1 MSTKVTKPA
10 RNERVAKTRRFIVLT
25 ALIVALGGFLM
36 GFDASVIS
44 GVNKFIELEFNL
56 TKIELGWAVSSLTLT
71 STLAMM
77 IAGPLSDRIG
87 RKRVLTFAAVLYAI
101 SAMGSAFA
109 PNFTVLIIA
118 RMVGGF
124 GVGASLIIAPMYIA
138 EISPPHMR
146 GRMVAFNQLNIV
158 LGISVAFLTNYLILK
173 WGASGAD
180 WAVSLGLDAHNWR
193 WMLGVEAIPAVFYF
207 FALFLVP
214 WSPRWLAM
222 RGRYEE
228 AYKVMVMACEP
239 EEAREIIDSV
249 RASVESEE
257 PREKL
262 PISSLFKKSL
272 RLVIMLG
279 LVIGV
284 LQQITGINSVFFYA
298 PMIFEQSG
306 IGTDASFSQAIY
318 VGLINL
324 IFTVVAIL
332 LIDKL
337 GRKPLLVFGMAG
349 IAICMFLI
357 AYGFHSATYRLDEA
371 ALASLPETVDVQAL
385 TPLIGQEFSSDLAY
399 KEAIRTQLG
408 QVSAN
413 AHESVLI
420 TAATDMNALLI
431 LIGILGF
438 VASFAVSIGP
448 VMWVLFSELFPNW
461 IRGLAISFVGLVNS
475 AVSFGVQL
483 IFPWELDTLGSALTF
498 AIYGGFALFGLV
510 FILAK
515 LPETKGR
522 SLEELEKQL
531 VKE

>member
-1 MSTKVTKPA
+1 MTTPETGLP
-10 RNERVAKTRRFIVLT
+10 RNVRVAKTRRFIVLT

-56 TKIELGWAVSSLTLT
+56 SKIELGWAVSSLTLT

-77 IAGPLSDRIG
+77 VAGPLSDRIG

-101 SAMGSAFA
+101 SAIGSAFA
-109 PNFTVLIIA
+109 PNFTLLIIA

-173 WGASGAD
+173 WGASGAE
-180 WAVSLGLDAHNWR
+180 WAVSLGLDTHQWR
-193 WMLGVEAIPAVFYF
+193 WMLGVEAVPAVFYF
-207 FALFLVP
+207 FGLFLVP

-222 RGRYEE
+222 RGRYDE
-228 AYKVMVMACEP
+228 AYKVMIKACEP
-239 EEAREIIDSV
+239 EEAREIIEAV
-249 RASVESEE
+249 RASVESDE
-257 PREKL
+257 PRTKT
-262 PISSLFKKSL
+262 PIRDLFKKSL
-272 RLVIMLG
+272 RFVITLG

-324 IFTVVAIL
+324 VFTVVAIL

-349 IAICMFLI
+349 IAVCMFII
-357 AYGFHSATYRLDEA
+357 AYCFHSATYRLDAE
-371 ALASLPETVDVQAL
+371 ALALLPDTVDTEAL
-385 TPLIGQEFSSDLAY
+385 APVVGQEFTSDVDY
-399 KEAIRTQLG
+399 KNALRAQLG
-408 QVSAN
+408 VTSAN
-413 AHESVLI
+413 AHESALI
-420 TAATDMNALLI
+420 TAAVDMNALLI

-475 AVSFGVQL
+475 TVSFGVQL

-522 SLEELEKQL
+522 SLEDLEKQL